1 MDYGRPPYHSR
12 LILWYWWRIDRYLL
26 LAASGCVSAL
36 WLASSAQ
43 RKNLRRLVSISR
55 WRHTIN
61 TNTECSIDM
70 SNRNNKQASIQ
81 HYGTY
86 AMNPL
91 VLALC
96 RIERASL
103 QPLEL
108 ERELWPELLDAS
120 RLAALKDVSMMPEED
135 EVALVVEGRDAT
147 ALELGHLREE
157 RLEDTAHRVAETRV
171 EVVEHEFRQVGGREV
186 GVLVRLPQ

>member
-1 MDYGRPPYHSR
+1 
-12 LILWYWWRIDRYLL
+12 
-26 LAASGCVSAL
+26 
-36 WLASSAQ
+36 
-43 RKNLRRLVSISR
+43 
-55 WRHTIN
+55 
-61 TNTECSIDM
+61 M

>member
-1 MDYGRPPYHSR
+1 
-12 LILWYWWRIDRYLL
+12 
-26 LAASGCVSAL
+26 
-36 WLASSAQ
+36 
-43 RKNLRRLVSISR
+43 
-55 WRHTIN
+55 
-61 TNTECSIDM
+61 
-70 SNRNNKQASIQ
+70 
-81 HYGTY
+81 
-86 AMNPL
+86 MNPL